1 MRKFYL
7 GFLLLFMFGSLLVP
21 VSAPAHPG
29 IGVSI
34 TVAPPVIPVYT
45 QPICPGPNYIWTPGY
60 WAWGDDGY
68 YWVPGTWVVAPAV
81 GLLWTPGYWGWG
93 DGVYLWHAGYWGPHV
108 GFYGGINY
116 GFGYF
121 GVGYDGG
128 YWRGREFYYNRSVT
142 RVNTTVIHNVYDRRV
157 NERSVSRVSYN
168 GGRGGIDARPTG
180 REEAAMRE
188 RRFGATSGQTRQES
202 LARSDR
208 RQWASENHGR
218 PGVTASQRAGE
229 FGSRSAETRNTR
241 TATETR
247 NHATETRPSEAHRST
262 QTNRSTEA
270 NRSGEASRSAE
281 ARRSAE
287 ANRTAETRRSE
298 ETRSAEQRNRAS
310 ETHADRAA
318 RSPEANHHAVNNAPR
333 ESARTTHPNTPS
345 RTNTA
350 THNTEHHNVSAPHT
364 NHAQTPHTAVRTEPS
379 HTHTNTN
386 TNTNTHAARQ
396 PNHSEVRSPSTSTHN
411 AAPRQNVRQEHSAP
425 THAPAQHQAPQ
436 SHAPQHASGGG
447 DRSGSGGHGN
457 TPRGGK

>member
-1 MRKFYL
+1 MRRSYL
-7 GFLLLFMFGSLLVP
+7 GFLLLLIFGSLLAP
-21 VSAPAHPG
+21 VSAPAYAG

-34 TVAPPVIPVYT
+34 TVAPPAIPVYT

-60 WAWGDDGY
+60 WAWGPDGY

-93 DGVYLWHAGYWGPHV
+93 NGVYLWHAGYLGPHV

-121 GVGYDGG
+121 GVGYEGG
-128 YWRGREFYYNRSVT
+128 YWRGRDFFYNRSVT
-142 RVNTTVIHNVYDRRV
+142 RVNTTVIHNVYNRRV
-157 NERSVSRVSYN
+157 VERSVSRASYN
-168 GGRGGIDARPTG
+168 GGRGGIDAHPSG

-188 RRFGATSGQTRQES
+188 RRFGATSGQERQES

-218 PGVTASQRAGE
+218 PGVTASQRTGE
-229 FGSRSAETRNTR
+229 L
-241 TATETR
+241 
-247 NHATETRPSEAHRST
+247 
-262 QTNRSTEA
+262 
-270 NRSGEASRSAE
+270 SGRSAE
-281 ARRSAE
+281 ARSTRAANDARNHAAETRASEAHRSAE
-287 ANRTAETRRSE
+287 ANRSH
-298 ETRSAEQRNRAS
+298 SA
-310 ETHADRAA
+310 
-318 RSPEANHHAVNNAPR
+318 NNAPR
-333 ESARTTHPNTPS
+333 ESARTAHPNTAP
-345 RTNTA
+345 RANTA

-379 HTHTNTN
+379 RTHTNTN
-386 TNTNTHAARQ
+386 AARQ

-425 THAPAQHQAPQ
+425 THAPAQHPAPQ
-436 SHAPQHASGGG
+436 SHATQHASGGG
-447 DRSGSGGHGN
+447 GERSGNGGHGN

>member
-1 MRKFYL
+1 MRKSCL
-7 GFLLLFMFGSLLVP
+7 GSLLLLVFGSLLLP
-21 VSAPAHPG
+21 VSAPAYAG

-121 GVGYDGG
+121 GVGYEGG
-128 YWRGREFYYNRSVT
+128 YWRGRDFFYNRSVT
-142 RVNTTVIHNVYDRRV
+142 RVNTTIIRNVYNHRV
-157 NERSVSRVSYN
+157 VERSVSRVSYN
-168 GGRGGIDARPTG
+168 GGRGGINARPTA
-180 REEAAMRE
+180 REETATRE
-188 RRFGATSGQTRQES
+188 RRFGATSVQTRQES

-229 FGSRSAETRNTR
+229 FGGRSAEARNTR
-241 TATETR
+241 TATESR
-247 NHATETRPSEAHRST
+247 NHAAETRASE
-262 QTNRSTEA
+262 TNRSA
-270 NRSGEASRSAE
+270 
-281 ARRSAE
+281 
-287 ANRTAETRRSE
+287 
-298 ETRSAEQRNRAS
+298 ETRSAEQRNRAA
-310 ETHADRAA
+310 ETHADRTA
-318 RSPEANHHAVNNAPR
+318 RAPEANHHAANNAPR
-333 ESARTTHPNTPS
+333 ESARTAHPNTAP

-350 THNTEHHNVSAPHT
+350 THNTEHHDVSAPHT

-379 HTHTNTN
+379 RTHTNTN
-386 TNTNTHAARQ
+386 AARQ
-396 PNHSEVRSPSTSTHN
+396 PNHSEVRSPSTHN

-425 THAPAQHQAPQ
+425 AHAPAQHQAPQ
-436 SHAPQHASGGG
+436 SHATQHASGGG
-447 DRSGSGGHGN
+447 GERSGDSGHGN
-457 TPRGGK
+457 SPRGEK

>member
-1 MRKFYL
+1 MRKSYL
-7 GFLLLFMFGSLLVP
+7 GFLLLLMFGSLMMP
-21 VSAPAHPG
+21 VSAPAHVD

-93 DGVYLWHAGYWGPHV
+93 DGVYIWHAGYWGPHV

-121 GVGYDGG
+121 GVGYEGG
-128 YWRGREFYYNRSVT
+128 YWRGRDFFYNTSVT
-142 RVNTTVIHNVYDRRV
+142 RVNTTVIHNVYNQRV
-157 NERSVSRVSYN
+157 VERSVSRVSYN
-168 GGRGGIDARPTG
+168 GGRGGINARPSA
-180 REEAAMRE
+180 REETAMRE
-188 RRFGATSGQTRQES
+188 RRFGATSAQAHHES

-218 PGVTASQRAGE
+218 PAVTASQRAGE
-229 FGSRSAETRNTR
+229 FRSRSVEVRNTR
-241 TATETR
+241 TAGETR
-247 NHATETRPSEAHRST
+247 NHAAETRASEAHRSA
-262 QTNRSTEA
+262 QA
-270 NRSGEASRSAE
+270 NRSAGANRSSE

-287 ANRTAETRRSE
+287 ANRTAEMRRSE
-298 ETRSAEQRNRAS
+298 RTRSAEQRNRATA
-310 ETHADRAA
+310 THADRAA
-318 RSPEANHHAVNNAPR
+318 RAPETNHHATNNAPR
-333 ESARTTHPNTPS
+333 ESARTARPNTAP

-350 THNTEHHNVSAPHT
+350 THNNEHHNVSAPST

-379 HTHTNTN
+379 RTHTNTN
-386 TNTNTHAARQ
+386 AARQ
-396 PNHSEVRSPSTSTHN
+396 PNRSEVRSPSTHN

-436 SHAPQHASGGG
+436 SHATQHASGGG
-447 DRSGSGGHGN
+447 GERSGGGHG
-457 TPRGGK
+457 GGSHNEPKQK

>member
-7 GFLLLFMFGSLLVP
+7 GFLFLLMFGSLLMP
-21 VSAPAHPG
+21 VSAPAHVDV
-29 IGVSI
+29 GVSI

-121 GVGYDGG
+121 GVGYEGG
-128 YWRGREFYYNRSVT
+128 YWRGRDFFYNRSVT

-157 NERSVSRVSYN
+157 ERSASRVSYN
-168 GGRGGIDARPTG
+168 GGRGGIDARPTA
-180 REEAAMRE
+180 REETAMRE
-188 RRFGATSGQTRQES
+188 RRFGATSVQAHQQS

-229 FGSRSAETRNTR
+229 FGGRSAEARNTR

-247 NHATETRPSEAHRST
+247 NH
-262 QTNRSTEA
+262 
-270 NRSGEASRSAE
+270 SAE
-281 ARRSAE
+281 ARASEAHRSAE
-287 ANRTAETRRSE
+287 ANRSAEGG
-298 ETRSAEQRNRAS
+298 RSAEANRS
-310 ETHADRAA
+310 HAA
-318 RSPEANHHAVNNAPR
+318 NNASR
-333 ESARTTHPNTPS
+333 ESARTTHPNTTP

-350 THNTEHHNVSAPHT
+350 THNNEHHNVSAPAT

-379 HTHTNTN
+379 RTHTNTN
-386 TNTNTHAARQ
+386 AARQ
-396 PNHSEVRSPSTSTHN
+396 TNHSEVRSPSPSTHYT
-411 AAPRQNVRQEHSAP
+411 APRQNVRQEHSAP
-425 THAPAQHQAPQ
+425 THAPAPHQAPQ
-436 SHAPQHASGGG
+436 SHATQHASGGG
-447 DRSGSGGHGN
+447 GERSGSSGHGN

>member
-1 MRKFYL
+1 MRKSCL
-7 GFLLLFMFGSLLVP
+7 GLLLLLMFGSLFVP
-21 VSAPAHPG
+21 ASAPAHPG

-93 DGVYLWHAGYWGPHV
+93 DGVYIWHAGYWGPQV

-121 GVGYDGG
+121 GVGYEGG
-128 YWRGREFYYNRSVT
+128 YWRGRDFYYNRSVT
-142 RVNTTVIHNVYDRRV
+142 RVNTTIIHNVYDRRV
-157 NERSVSRVSYN
+157 AERSVSRVSYN
-168 GGRGGIDARPTG
+168 GGRGGIDARPTA
-180 REEAAMRE
+180 REETAMRE
-188 RRFGATSGQTRQES
+188 RRFGATSVQAHQES

-229 FGSRSAETRNTR
+229 FGGRSAEARNTR
-241 TATETR
+241 TATESR
-247 NHATETRPSEAHRST
+247 NHAAETRASETRT
-262 QTNRSTEA
+262 A
-270 NRSGEASRSAE
+270 NANRSAE

-287 ANRTAETRRSE
+287 ATRSAEMRRSE
-298 ETRSAEQRNRAS
+298 ETRSAEQRNRAA
-310 ETHADRAA
+310 ETHADRTA
-318 RSPEANHHAVNNAPR
+318 RAPESGHHAAN
-333 ESARTTHPNTPS
+333 SAS

-350 THNTEHHNVSAPHT
+350 THNNERHNVNAPST

-379 HTHTNTN
+379 RTHTNTN
-386 TNTNTHAARQ
+386 AARQ
-396 PNHSEVRSPSTSTHN
+396 SNHSEVRSPSTHN
-411 AAPRQNVRQEHSAP
+411 AAPRQNVRQEEHSAP
-425 THAPAQHQAPQ
+425 AHAPAQHQSPQ
-436 SHAPQHASGGG
+436 PNATQHASGGG
-447 DRSGSGGHGN
+447 GERSGGGGHGN
-457 TPRGGK
+457 SPRGEK